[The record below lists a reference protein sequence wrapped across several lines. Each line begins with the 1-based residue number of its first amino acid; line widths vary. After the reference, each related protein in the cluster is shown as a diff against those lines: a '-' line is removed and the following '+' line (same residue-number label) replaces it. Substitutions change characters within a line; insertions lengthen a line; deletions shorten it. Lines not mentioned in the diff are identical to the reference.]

1 MTRHFDL
8 GSLLVIAT
16 TLILFGSALFTRGL
30 THDLMLEAGVFL
42 VSVKLIMMAHKNSVI
57 GKEVAKELADI
68 KALIQKSSG

>member
-68 KALIQKSSG
+68 KALIQENSG